1 MKLNFASVALACV
14 LPIAMYGQYSTAV
27 ATTTAVQGQYPNA
40 YTSGSAN
47 VSPFTNKSKRFN
59 DWSISAGAG
68 TVIMKSGSLYSLHD
82 ESGSKEFIRMGSLF

>member
-47 VSPFTNKSKRFN
+47 VSPLLTNLKDLMTGLSQPEQVRL
-59 DWSISAGAG
+59 S
-68 TVIMKSGSLYSLHD
+68 
-82 ESGSKEFIRMGSLF
+82 

>member
-1 MKLNFASVALACV
+1 MVRTLQLSLQH
-14 LPIAMYGQYSTAV
+14 LQPGTI
-27 ATTTAVQGQYPNA
+27 PNA

-82 ESGSKEFIRMGSLF
+82 ESGAKIYSAGQLILV